1 MHAVVRA
8 YTGPN
13 AAQFIDALEQHKE
26 EIERLIS
33 AIDGFVSYTL
43 VRTGEGGASISVYRT
58 KNGAAESSRQAARFV
73 ETTLSAEDRVTP
85 SVSAGDVVLH
95 LDAQ

>member
-1 MHAVVRA
+1 MYAVVRA

-13 AAQFIDALEQHKE
+13 AAQFIDALEQHKD
-26 EIERLIS
+26 EIMRLIS

-43 VRTGEGGASISVYRT
+43 VRTAEGGASVSVYRT
-58 KNGAAESSRQAARFV
+58 KNGAAESSRQAAHFV
-73 ETTLSAEDRVTP
+73 DAAMSAEDRVTP